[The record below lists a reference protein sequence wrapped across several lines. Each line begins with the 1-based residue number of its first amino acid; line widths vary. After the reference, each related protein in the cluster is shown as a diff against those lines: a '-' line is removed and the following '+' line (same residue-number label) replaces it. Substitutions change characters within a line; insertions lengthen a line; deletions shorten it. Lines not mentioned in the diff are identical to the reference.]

1 MPNDS
6 DLRRGQIRTSASHR
20 RSVCFYYR
28 FQYCNSDKAA
38 SKTTGSAFCII
49 RHYLLPPEQ
58 YKVHSIGL
66 CEAGMIPSKPFP
78 SLQLLHIPGAQCIST
93 TKNHL
98 KVWPPVKSPRTG
110 NKIETELSMVH
121 SADYNMSALIIH
133 SKSPPWSHMKSD
145 KLSDDVHL
153 TFRLRI

>member
-1 MPNDS
+1 MDGAVVAKR
-6 DLRRGQIRTSASHR
+6 LGSAA
-20 RSVCFYYR
+20 RSNQNECFA
-28 FQYCNSDKAA
+28 QKVAA

-98 KVWPPVKSPRTG
+98 KHGALGRLQHVSPDNSQLT
-110 NKIETELSMVH
+110 
-121 SADYNMSALIIH
+121 
-133 SKSPPWSHMKSD
+133 SKPNLAS
-145 KLSDDVHL
+145 
-153 TFRLRI
+153 

>member
-1 MPNDS
+1 MVQWLANDS
-6 DLRRGQIRTSASHR
+6 DRRRGQIRTSASHR

-28 FQYCNSDKAA
+28 YQYCNSDKAA
-38 SKTTGSAFCII
+38 SKTTVRAFHII

-78 SLQLLHIPGAQCIST
+78 SLQLLHIPGAQCIRT

-98 KVWPPVKSPRTG
+98 KVWPPVRSSASGNG
-110 NKIETELSMVH
+110 NKIEPELNMVH
-121 SADYNMSALIIH
+121 SADYNMSTLTIH
-133 SKSPPWSHMKSD
+133 SQVTS
-145 KLSDDVHL
+145 VVA
-153 TFRLRI
+153 FRGRI